1 MAFFYD
7 ILLLDSK
14 NFYGGIKMSLE
25 NVKEKNIV
33 IKTSEGTELSLKLG
47 FNQLAQM
54 EEDYGSIESAI
65 EELNKA
71 FNPNNKDTNVKR
83 LSMIRRYL
91 RYCLS
96 KNYPELDSDEKVG
109 DLIDFKNLR
118 DIIPAIMDCF
128 MASMPSISDEER
140 QKIMAEMSSE
150 EKNLGKK

>member
-1 MAFFYD
+1 MTFFYD

-14 NFYGGIKMSLE
+14 TFMEELIMSLE
-25 NVKEKNIV
+25 NVKEKKIV
-33 IKTSEGTELSLKLG
+33 IKTSEGNELFLKLG

-54 EEDYGSIESAI
+54 EEDYGSIEKAV

-71 FNPNNKDTNVKR
+71 FNPNNKDSNVKR